1 MSCKTTVTEEGIKVM
16 VMDRLNEI
24 KSGSKNGMYA
34 YVLYSP
40 IGGHVIEMNSDIAY
54 ELDHSVMFR
63 SSLIHGLWN
72 KEQTFEEIEDE
83 IGGKLSDDAK
93 RALLNTNIR
102 GVKVA
107 LYWHDKNRENEY
119 IKGIRFKN
127 HVMNNLSEKD
137 KEKVMKILAKYE

>member
-16 VMDRLNEI
+16 AMDRLNEI
-24 KSGSKNGMYA
+24 KSGSKNGRDA

-40 IGGHVIEMNSDIAY
+40 RGGHIIEMNSDIAY
-54 ELDHSVMFR
+54 ELDHSALFT
-63 SSLIHGLWN
+63 STLIHGLWDR
-72 KEQTFEEIEDE
+72 KQTFEEIEDE
-83 IGGKLSDDAK
+83 IRGKLSEDAK
-93 RALLNTNIR
+93 RALLDTNIR

-107 LYWHDKNRENEY
+107 IYWHLKNREDEY
-119 IKGIRFKN
+119 REGIRFKN